1 MEFSRPAEP
10 TQVFWGAPP
19 RSSLPSAAW
28 VSWALKG
35 FWVLHECVQTAVLFA
50 RYVGSPGT
58 SLHDASHGHE
68 HIHTLLYILGCLG
81 WIK

>member
-35 FWVLHECVQTAVLFA
+35 FWVLHECVQTAVLCLLD
-50 RYVGSPGT
+50 T
-58 SLHDASHGHE
+58 SV
-68 HIHTLLYILGCLG
+68 LLAPAFMMLPTVMNTYILFFIFWGVWAG
-81 WIK
+81 